1 MKSDVDRAFIER
13 MQKAADLAGN
23 ATKLAEATGI
33 SRRSIGDY
41 LAGGSEPSRSRLIA
55 IARAAGVS
63 VDWLATGE
71 GQVSP
76 GPVAA
81 PTLDEKLVAVP
92 RYDAVLAA
100 GGGSLNE
107 RSRIVEHI
115 PFPRNFIVHK
125 LGKSS
130 ADGLAIL
137 EARGDSMEPTLGDG
151 DLVMVDQTQTEPRDG
166 LVAFILE
173 DTAYI
178 KRLRFGLGGVEVI
191 SDNRDLYPPERL
203 TNEQAEQM
211 TIIGRVRWIGKA
223 M

>member
-1 MKSDVDRAFIER
+1 VI
-13 MQKAADLAGN
+13 AALA
-23 ATKLAEATGI
+23 
-33 SRRSIGDY
+33 S
-41 LAGGSEPSRSRLIA
+41 
-55 IARAAGVS
+55 AAGI
-63 VDWLATGE
+63 DLNWLATGQGSMRHSGE
-71 GQVSP
+71 TPAVLG
-76 GPVAA
+76 
-81 PTLDEKLVAVP
+81 DELVLIP

-100 GGGSLNE
+100 GDGSLNE
-107 RSRIVEHI
+107 RSRVIEHI

-125 LGKSS
+125 LGKTS
-130 ADGLAIL
+130 AEGLAIL

-203 TNEQAEQM
+203 TKEEAERL